1 MAIDFGPAADGSGC
15 PIPLEALGQLY
26 RANAADVAYLLD
38 GLSQDRR
45 ARLALF
51 CYSRAHL
58 RGLALTI
65 AGTCDARRLGELA
78 GTLGQVLATQCR
90 AKLSDFG
97 SEYERERRP
106 RSPVSLAA
114 RG

>member
-1 MAIDFGPAADGSGC
+1 MAIDFGPLVEGAEC
-15 PIPLEALGQLY
+15 PISLEMLGELY
-26 RANAADVAYLLD
+26 RADAATVPEMV
-38 GLSQDRR
+38 GNLSQDRR

-51 CYSRAHL
+51 CYTRAHL

-78 GTLGQVLATQCR
+78 GTLGQVLAVQCR
-90 AKLSDFG
+90 AKLPEFG
-97 SEYERERRP
+97 SEYERARAP
-106 RSPVSLAA
+106 RAPVSLAA